1 MPTAGMTTAA
11 DANANTGST
20 TAFDHGS
27 TFSCS
32 VWPGRRGSTRPRAT
46 PAIVA
51 CTPEWYTSH
60 HVTSPTRTITTMI
73 SVWPQRPGRSMRPSS
88 QNAASATTA
97 PTRARKSVSWAN
109 TTAMMMIAMRSS
121 STASASRNTR
131 MPLGSPRPNMAST
144 PSANAMSVAVGIG
157 HPCVYG
163 VPAVTSR
170 KTPAG
175 TSTPPTAAMA
185 GMIAVLG
192 FDSSPSTSSCLS
204 SMATSRKKTASSPS
218 LIQCAIDRSRPRA
231 PSGRCASSSRS
242 RPGPTGEFATT
253 RPSTAAVRSAM
264 ALKRGERT
272 RDDMDLRLEGSGDC
286 PSTRLPDTPRPVYA
300 GGTMTR

>member
-1 MPTAGMTTAA
+1 M
-11 DANANTGST
+11 
-20 TAFDHGS
+20 
-27 TFSCS
+27 S
-32 VWPGRRGSTRPRAT
+32 VCPL
-46 PAIVA
+46 
-51 CTPEWYTSH
+51 
-60 HVTSPTRTITTMI
+60 
-73 SVWPQRPGRSMRPSS
+73 RPGRSIRPSS
-88 QNAASATTA
+88 QNAARVTTA
-97 PTRARKSVSWAN
+97 PARARKSVSWAN

-157 HPCVYG
+157 QPCVYC

-170 KTPAG
+170 KMPAG

-192 FDSSPSTSSCLS
+192 FDSSPSTSSCFS
-204 SMATSRKKTASSPS
+204 SIATSRKKTASRPS

-253 RPSTAAVRSAM
+253 RPSTAAARSAM
-264 ALKRGERT
+264 ALKRG
-272 RDDMDLRLEGSGDC
+272 SGRGTTWISVSRGRVSVRRPDF
-286 PSTRLPDTPRPVYA
+286 PTHHGQSTRVAR
-300 GGTMTR
+300 